1 MPAAAK
7 KATTKKPAGLAAGKS
22 AAAKKAVTAKKKPL
36 VAAAAK
42 KVAGAKPRQ
51 SAVVAAT
58 KKTIAAKPRKS
69 AVSATDTNEPVAL
82 RCERAI
88 AALKARASDTLR
100 AGMTRYAIPNAKAF
114 GVAMRDVQAVA
125 RQCGRDHELALALW
139 QTDLYDARM
148 LACYVDDP
156 AQVTPAQMD
165 RWMLDSDNWAHCD
178 TACFALFD
186 RSPHAWK
193 KVNAWAGRREEFVK
207 RAAFAL
213 LASLSVHDRSDAD
226 AAFLDGLALIEQAAS
241 DERNFVKKAV
251 NWALRSI
258 GKRNAVLHAA
268 ALATAQRLAA
278 NAAAAPRWVG
288 KDALRELRSD
298 SVTARIA
305 KKSVSTKSNKS
316 ARKV

>member
-7 KATTKKPAGLAAGKS
+7 KVTTRKAAG
-22 AAAKKAVTAKKKPL
+22 AAAKKTAPAKAGAVKKAATAAKPASGAKPRASTAATKPAKPAASAKPHKRAA
-36 VAAAAK
+36 VAAAA
-42 KVAGAKPRQ
+42 
-51 SAVVAAT
+51 T
-58 KKTIAAKPRKS
+58 
-69 AVSATDTNEPVAL
+69 EPVAQ
-82 RCERAI
+82 RCEHAV
-88 AALKARASDTLR
+88 AALKARASEAMRT
-100 AGMTRYAIPNAKAF
+100 GMTRYAIPNAKAF

-125 RQCGRDHELALALW
+125 KLCGRDHELALALW
-139 QTDLYDARM
+139 DTDLYDARM
-148 LACYVDDP
+148 LACYVADP

-165 RWMLDSDNWAHCD
+165 RWMVQSDNWAHCD

-193 KVNAWAGRREEFVK
+193 KVAPWAGRREEFVR

-213 LASLSVHDRSDAD
+213 LASLSVHDRHASDQ
-226 AAFLDGLALIEQAAS
+226 AFLDGLHLIEQGAT

-278 NAAAAPRWVG
+278 SAAAAPRWVG

-298 SVTARIA
+298 SVMARLA
-305 KKSVSTKSNKS
+305 KKSTTEKIMKLP
-316 ARKV
+316 RKA

>member
-1 MPAAAK
+1 MPAAVK
-7 KATTKKPAGLAAGKS
+7 KTASKKATGTVARKIAATKTTATTKKSPATAASK
-22 AAAKKAVTAKKKPL
+22 AATSPKPRRK
-36 VAAAAK
+36 VAA
-42 KVAGAKPRQ
+42 
-51 SAVVAAT
+51 S
-58 KKTIAAKPRKS
+58 TIA
-69 AVSATDTNEPVAL
+69 TEPVAQ

-88 AALKARASDTLR
+88 AALKARASEAMRT
-100 AGMTRYAIPNAKAF
+100 GMTRYAIPNAKAF

-125 RQCGRDHELALALW
+125 KQCGRDHELALALW
-139 QTDLYDARM
+139 DTDLYDARM

-165 RWMLDSDNWAHCD
+165 RWMLQSDNWAHCD

-193 KVNAWAGRREEFVK
+193 KVAPWAGRREEFVK

-213 LASLSVHDRSDAD
+213 LASLSVHDRSAHD
-226 AAFLDGLALIEQAAS
+226 AAFLDGLALIEKAAT

-278 NAAAAPRWVG
+278 SEAAAPRWVG
-288 KDALRELRSD
+288 KDALRELRSE
-298 SVTARIA
+298 SVTSRIE
-305 KKSVSTKSNKS
+305 KKSTALKSNKPPPKS
-316 ARKV
+316 